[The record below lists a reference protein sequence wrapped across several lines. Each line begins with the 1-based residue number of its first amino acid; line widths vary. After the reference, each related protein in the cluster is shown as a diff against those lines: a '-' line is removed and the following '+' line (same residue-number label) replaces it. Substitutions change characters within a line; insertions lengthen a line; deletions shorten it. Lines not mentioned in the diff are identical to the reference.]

1 MQWMSMLLNVPQTH
15 CGTPLAFN
23 LHCRWRIHTATE
35 TSGGLSEV
43 DEKVARAS
51 APRVT
56 IER

>member
-1 MQWMSMLLNVPQTH
+1 MSMLLNVPQTH

-23 LHCRWRIHTATE
+23 LHCRWRIQTATE

-51 APRVT
+51 APCVT
-56 IER
+56 IE